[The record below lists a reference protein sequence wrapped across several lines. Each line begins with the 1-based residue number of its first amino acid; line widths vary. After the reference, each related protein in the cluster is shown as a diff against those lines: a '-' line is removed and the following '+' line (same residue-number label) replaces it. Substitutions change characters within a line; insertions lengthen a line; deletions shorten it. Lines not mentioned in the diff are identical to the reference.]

1 MPDVSPQ
8 IPEVSPTQH
17 LKQARPRAIESFTS
31 SRMPGGRLGG
41 LVTEAGL
48 FGGGRLSN
56 GRKPSGFWVECSSRP
71 QLMLNSWFDGRR
83 NSEECAT
90 RAGVGAFRRAR
101 RNGTEL
107 GTTRLSVG

>member
-1 MPDVSPQ
+1 MPGVSPQ
-8 IPEVSPTQH
+8 IPE
-17 LKQARPRAIESFTS
+17 QARPRAIESFTS
-31 SRMPGGRLGG
+31 SRMPDGLGG

-56 GRKPSGFWVECSSRP
+56 GRKPSGFWVEYSSRS
-71 QLMLNSWFDGRR
+71 QLTR

-90 RAGVGAFRRAR
+90 RVGVGAFRRAR